1 MAKNEEPRT
10 PRKGGGYGR
19 YLEAVGVGMGPVP
32 WIVLALL
39 VAIAVGALVFFLSPD
54 TLNIVIMAPLFIIV
68 LMIGAPILM
77 KEKRDTEIEDEIP
90 NVFEELATSLRAGA
104 TIEQALV
111 DLTEIQKGALI
122 DELKLALRDMEGGL
136 SFEEALQSLTDRVDV
151 VLLRRIFAIIVDGRK
166 AGGELA
172 DILDSVAEDARSTSR
187 IQRERRSK
195 TLMYAL
201 FLMGACGFIAPI
213 IFGFVTVIGDVV
225 TGIGNAGATN
235 PLVFQGINI
244 LWLYLLIASVISGIM
259 MAVVRGEKIWKGVL
273 IYALVMAVSSTVI
286 FELVKMVAMSSLGV

>member
-1 MAKNEEPRT
+1 MAKNKEPRA
-10 PRKGGGYGR
+10 PRKGKGYGR
-19 YLEAVGVGMGPVP
+19 YLEVAGIGMGPVP

-39 VAIAVGALVFFLSPD
+39 SAMAVGALVFFISPD
-54 TLNIVIMAPLFIIV
+54 TINIVIMAPLFIVV
-68 LMIGAPILM
+68 LMIGAPILL
-77 KEKRDTEIEDEIP
+77 KEKRDTEIEDGIP
-90 NVFEELATSLRAGA
+90 DVFEELATSLRAGA

-111 DLTEIQKGALI
+111 DLTDSQKGALI
-122 DELKLALRDMEGGL
+122 DELQLALRDMEGGL

-195 TLMYAL
+195 TLMYGI
-201 FLMGACGFIAPI
+201 FLLAACGFIAPI
-213 IFGFVTVIGDVV
+213 IFGFVTTIGDVV
-225 TGIGNAGATN
+225 VGIGNSGASN

-259 MAVVRGEKIWKGVL
+259 IAVVRGEKIWKGIL
-273 IYALVMAVSSTVI
+273 IYALIMAISSTVI
-286 FELVKMVAMSSLGV
+286 FELVKMVAMGSLGV